1 MITLDDI
8 NIFYEIYANYQRPEP
23 KLLIKEKQNTNQLLL
38 NNLITIITSNISKI
52 PNNINQLMIAKHL
65 IANIPEIKLSKQ
77 QEASLKEL
85 PKTSYE
91 IIPNRLI
98 KESFDT
104 ISLISANNILQ
115 AIKQDINN
123 KPIIKVKY
131 DNRLDNF
138 YLLLKNNLL
147 QPELNPNYNDYIE
160 LLKLRNEAMKY
171 NPINIP
177 YFSSDEFAIEKFK
190 EYKNEALTYIKNIIS
205 PEVNFRLLYK
215 LYELVKQNIPDIN
228 LKTKDAKLTEQII
241 KLMIREE
248 IDNLIQPITTEMKNT
263 LINTLTM
270 IDVNYNK
277 SIKNI
282 AKELEDKAL
291 IKINNIYN
299 KKYILI

>member
-1 MITLDDI
+1 MFNDIQFDYLSTLV
-8 NIFYEIYANYQRPEP
+8 
-23 KLLIKEKQNTNQLLL
+23 K
-38 NNLITIITSNISKI
+38 IITSNISKI

-65 IANIPEIKLSKQ
+65 IADIPEIKLSKN
-77 QEASLKEL
+77 QETSLKEL
-85 PKTSYE
+85 PKTRYE

-104 ISLISANNILQ
+104 ISLLSANNILQ
-115 AIKQDINN
+115 TIKKDINN

-131 DNRLDNF
+131 DTRLDNF
-138 YLLLKNNLL
+138 YLLLKNNLF
-147 QPELNPNYNDYIE
+147 QPELNPNYNDYME

-177 YFSSDEFAIEKFK
+177 YFSSDESAIEKFK
-190 EYKNEALTYIKNIIS
+190 EYKNEALTYIKNIIL

-248 IDNLIQPITTEMKNT
+248 VNNLIQPISEEMKNT

-270 IDVNYNK
+270 LDANYNK

-291 IKINNIYN
+291 IKINNLFN

>member
-1 MITLDDI
+1 MFNDIQFDYLSTLV
-8 NIFYEIYANYQRPEP
+8 
-23 KLLIKEKQNTNQLLL
+23 K
-38 NNLITIITSNISKI
+38 IITSNISKI

-65 IANIPEIKLSKQ
+65 IADIPEIKLSKN
-77 QEASLKEL
+77 QETSLKEL
-85 PKTSYE
+85 PKTRYE

-104 ISLISANNILQ
+104 ISLLSANNILQ
-115 AIKQDINN
+115 TIKKDINN

-131 DNRLDNF
+131 DTRLDNF
-138 YLLLKNNLL
+138 YLLLKNNLF
-147 QPELNPNYNDYIE
+147 QPELNPNYNDYME

-177 YFSSDEFAIEKFK
+177 YFSSDESAIEKFK

-215 LYELVKQNIPDIN
+215 LYELIKQNIPDIN

-248 IDNLIQPITTEMKNT
+248 VNNLIQPISEEMKNT

-270 IDVNYNK
+270 LDANYNK

-291 IKINNIYN
+291 IKINNLFN

>member
-1 MITLDDI
+1 MNLFEI
-8 NIFYEIYANYQRPEP
+8 NKDYEFYANYQRPEP
-23 KLLIKEKQNTNQLLL
+23 KILIQEKQNTNQLLL
-38 NNLITIITSNISKI
+38 TNLIKIITSNISRI

-65 IANIPEIKLSKQ
+65 IADIPEIKLSKN
-77 QEASLKEL
+77 QETSLREL
-85 PKTSYE
+85 PKTRYE

-104 ISLISANNILQ
+104 ISLLSANNILQ
-115 AIKQDINN
+115 AIKKDINN

-138 YLLLKNNLL
+138 YLLLKNNLS
-147 QPELNPNYNDYIE
+147 QPELNPNYNDYMK

-190 EYKNEALTYIKNIIS
+190 EYKKEALTYIKNIIS
-205 PEVNFRLLYK
+205 PEINFKLLYK

-228 LKTKDAKLTEQII
+228 LKTKDAELTEQII

-270 IDVNYNK
+270 LDINYNK

-291 IKINNIYN
+291 IKINNLFN